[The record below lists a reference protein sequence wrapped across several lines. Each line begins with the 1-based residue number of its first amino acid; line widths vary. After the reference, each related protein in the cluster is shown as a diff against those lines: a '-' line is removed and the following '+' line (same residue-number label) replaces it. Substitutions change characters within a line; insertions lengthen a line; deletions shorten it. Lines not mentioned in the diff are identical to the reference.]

1 MNTLETLIQ
10 EVRNELG
17 ADFISTDIVGMDGLS
32 IAGSS
37 ANPDFDAAKA
47 SARFAMVMNLAAKAS
62 GKMNMGAVDHNL
74 VTTDQTYIITR
85 FLGDNSYYW
94 GLAITKNAVL
104 GLAYILMDDYAE
116 RIWEAIPR

>member
-10 EVRNELG
+10 EVKTELG

-32 IAGSS
+32 IAGGS
-37 ANPDFDAAKA
+37 ADPNFDATKA
-47 SARFAMVMNLAAKAS
+47 SARFAMVMNLAAKVS
-62 GKMNMGAVDHNL
+62 DKMNVGAVDHNL
-74 VTTDQTYIITR
+74 VTTDQAYIITR
-85 FLGDNSYYW
+85 FLGDSSYYW
-94 GLAITKNAVL
+94 GLAITKDAVL

>member
-32 IAGSS
+32 IAGGS
-37 ANPDFDAAKA
+37 ADPNFNAAKA
-47 SARFAMVMNLAAKAS
+47 SARFAMVMNLAAKS
-62 GKMNMGAVDHNL
+62 SDKMNMGAVDHNL
-74 VTTDQTYIITR
+74 VTTDQAYVITR

-94 GLAITKNAVL
+94 GLAITRNAVL